1 MEYTAELPYILLY
14 IYISHIHIHPPQY
27 TSSENLVAVCISTW
41 AHMLFGREQQRK
53 QKKNHTTTKRKKKQ
67 NARGIKSQHKH
78 SKKQDEKKN
87 PGDEKIIINMP
98 VARCLTTKLNEKT
111 AHTNTFPSAC
121 CGCRDGKD
129 TASNKL
135 NSRGFGSQRILI

>member
-1 MEYTAELPYILLY
+1 
-14 IYISHIHIHPPQY
+14 
-27 TSSENLVAVCISTW
+27 
-41 AHMLFGREQQRK
+41 MLFGREQQRK

-111 AHTNTFPSAC
+111 EHTNTFSSAC